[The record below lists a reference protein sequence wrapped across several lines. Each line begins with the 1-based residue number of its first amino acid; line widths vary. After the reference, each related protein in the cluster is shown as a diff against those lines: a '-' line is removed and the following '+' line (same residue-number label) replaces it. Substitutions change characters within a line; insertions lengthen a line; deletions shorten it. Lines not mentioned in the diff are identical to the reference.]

1 VRRRA
6 LDASTLSRRRY
17 AGFRASRIAGHT
29 RSPVAGISNSFTP
42 SGAKASMMAFMT
54 AGKAPTVPASPA
66 PFTPRG
72 FNFVGA
78 GLLPTSIAHT
88 SSARGTQVH
97 ERSGQQLPRVQVV
110 SRASSMKEITHDDEL

>member
-1 VRRRA
+1 M
-6 LDASTLSRRRY
+6 STRKRTNYVHEGKYVAEVNVELLEDETGWSP
-17 AGFRASRIAGHT
+17 
-29 RSPVAGISNSFTP
+29 PVAGISNSFTP

-88 SSARGTQVH
+88 SSARGMQ
-97 ERSGQQLPRVQVV
+97 
-110 SRASSMKEITHDDEL
+110 